1 MKALIYGVTTLVVI
15 VIGMNVA
22 SNMAQNASEE
32 IVEKQVNKYES
43 LEKQL
48 SGN

>member
-1 MKALIYGVTTLVVI
+1 MKALIYGTATLIVV

-22 SNMAQNASEE
+22 SNMAKNASEE
-32 IVEKQVNKYES
+32 IVETRIEKIDQ

-48 SGN
+48 QGN